1 LDAGAPVAV
10 DGRLGM
16 SVAPKEGAVAKIG
29 FGSRRP
35 AGVVRGSLSAGWALL
50 ALAALWL
57 AVGSSAAWAQRTTG
71 STGVRLDVVD
81 LEEASAGKFYFYV
94 SFLDGYQKP
103 LEATDTAAWTVQFD
117 GEKAGGKLSVGLLR
131 DLPNA
136 GVSAVVV
143 LARYGPFA
151 FDGLYEHAHR
161 GAVKLLNGLN
171 PDTDAAGAVVYG
183 NNADPMER
191 LTRKVT
197 DARNW
202 LTERG
207 EAQPDNA
214 TPALMEAI
222 DRAVDMFPAKAGGA
236 AGVNRT
242 VIIVTDGFDKDQ
254 LKPDV
259 YKDRIE
265 SIQKK
270 AEKGRVRLSIL
281 GVAIETND
289 QLKEMR
295 ALSERTGGTY
305 REART
310 AADIETLLGHALE
323 ELRGQHVLTLET
335 GDFQG
340 EKLTTFA
347 VEVSSEGETHRSNKV
362 VSKVP
367 KKDSQM
373 GRYLLI
379 GGIVLGGLI
388 FLFIL
393 LKLISKL
400 AGARREEVVVDTGPG
415 LIACRQCN
423 NQISPDWKVC
433 KYCEA
438 LPHYGRLTVSSSGEL
453 NGRAFFI
460 KESQTTVG
468 KDPSNHILIEH
479 GTVSKRHAGISVRDN
494 KFELADFASTNKT
507 WVNGQEIHKQ
517 FLKDGDEVG
526 FGAVKALFKLK
537 K

>member
-1 LDAGAPVAV
+1 MVKL
-10 DGRLGM
+10 
-16 SVAPKEGAVAKIG
+16 G
-29 FGSRRP
+29 FGSGRRSGAWVGSARAGCPRWADRLRWAGLALVGLTLALVAGP
-35 AGVVRGSLSAGWALL
+35 AG
-50 ALAALWL
+50 
-57 AVGSSAAWAQRTTG
+57 AQRTTG
-71 STGVRLDVVD
+71 STGIRLDVVD
-81 LEEASAGKFYFYV
+81 LENAHAGKFVFYV
-94 SFLDGYQKP
+94 SYLDGYQKP
-103 LEATDTAAWTVQFD
+103 LEAADANAWTVQFD
-117 GEKAGGKLSVGLLR
+117 GEKQAGTLAVSMLR
-131 DLPNA
+131 DTPTA

-202 LTERG
+202 LTERL

-222 DRAVDMFPAKAGGA
+222 DRAVDMFPSRAGGA
-236 AGVNRT
+236 AGVNRA
-242 VIIVTDGFDKDQ
+242 VIVVTDGFDKDQ

-270 AEKGRVRLSIL
+270 AEKGRVRISIL

-295 ALSERTGGTY
+295 ALSDRTGGTY

-323 ELRGQHVLTLET
+323 ELRGQHVLTLDT
-335 GDFQG
+335 KDFKG

-347 VEVSSEGETHRSNKV
+347 VEVSQEGETHRSNKV
-362 VSKVP
+362 VAKVP
-367 KKDSQM
+367 KKDSNI
-373 GRYLLI
+373 GRYLKL
-379 GGIVLGGLI
+379 GGIALGGLLL
-388 FLFIL
+388 LFIV
-393 LKLISKL
+393 IRVAMKL
-400 AGARREEVVVDTGPG
+400 AQARREDVPVETGPS
-415 LIACRQCN
+415 LVACRQCN

-438 LPHYGRLTVSSSGEL
+438 LPHFGRLTVVSSGDL
-453 NGRAFFI
+453 NGRVFFI
-460 KESQTTVG
+460 KESQTTIG
-468 KDPSNHILIEH
+468 KDPSNHLLVEH
-479 GTVSKRHAGISVRDN
+479 GSVSKRHAGITVRDN

-526 FGAVKALFKLK
+526 FGAVKATFKLK